1 MSKHTKYAKKKC
13 CVKIR
18 LKALEKFSKEIVFK
32 NALGLGVF
40 EATEQTGKN
49 HRNLEWVYIENCFSN
64 VLKFWVHLMETESG
78 NYRQCTV
85 GVVCT
90 RKTT

>member
-1 MSKHTKYAKKKC
+1 M
-13 CVKIR
+13 KIR

-49 HRNLEWVYIENCFSN
+49 HRNLE
-64 VLKFWVHLMETESG
+64 
-78 NYRQCTV
+78 
-85 GVVCT
+85 
-90 RKTT
+90 